1 MMAVKR
7 GSTVVFGNGKKKKV
21 AAVGKHSNQ
30 FYTVSLSF
38 EDGTKRSYTEKLTH
52 HYGTQ
57 NHDIVK
63 VM

>member
-1 MMAVKR
+1 
-7 GSTVVFGNGKKKKV
+7 VFGNGKKKKV